1 MWEAHNDPRN
11 YSGDVITLLHVPAG
25 QPHVVETIIQ
35 LPALRNITIPR
46 ASVRPV
52 LFFRSRSSKS
62 IDRICC
68 EWWLGLQTRRGRRR
82 GAWKRDASSPAFEM
96 PSRGGQEDF
105 RKRAAHPLFVSEP
118 PPVIGIKRGRFHD
131 LFTRRSTPESN
142 KPSRKMIK
150 TVVSGKYRG
159 KISCPTSTLF
169 RLCSPLFFSASSSS
183 SRRWRPPDWS
193 LPPLWPWPQRWPPFQ
208 RPSSQLEAVK
218 SWPGITTRWPPRR
231 SLPPYPRPSPRHCR
245 PRIHR
250 SPSPRLRFTRHRS
263 RTPRST
269 IPLLPYNSS
278 P

>member
-1 MWEAHNDPRN
+1 MQVSALCFSFDQGHRN
-11 YSGDVITLLHVPAG
+11 RSIAFV
-25 QPHVVETIIQ
+25 
-35 LPALRNITIPR
+35 
-46 ASVRPV
+46 ASDGSVY
-52 LFFRSRSSKS
+52 K
-62 IDRICC
+62 
-68 EWWLGLQTRRGRRR
+68 
-82 GAWKRDASSPAFEM
+82 
-96 PSRGGQEDF
+96 RGGGGDEARENATLRVQHSKCRVEEDF

-231 SLPPYPRPSPRHCR
+231 SLPPYPRPSLRHCR